1 MKRKEADLLL
11 KASFKTEKVE
21 RDRIAQDLHDCIG
34 TDLYSLK
41 NSIIY
46 FLQGEKEQK
55 YKVFFEEL
63 IKGLDV
69 TIENTRQIS
78 YKIMPPS
85 LEILGFVPTIIDF
98 FKDLSLKTGL
108 DFSVNIKDKHF
119 DLDSNNSYEMYRV
132 IQEFTTNMQKYG
144 SISKCSLVLYVEE
157 NNATIEI
164 IDDGIPYDFKQLL
177 KFSKGAGVKN
187 INGRLKAINAKMEQQ
202 KVTKGNHFLIQLE
215 LLNRKTNE

>member
-11 KASFKTEKVE
+11 KASFDTENKE
-21 RDRIAQDLHDCIG
+21 RKRIAQDLHDCIG
-34 TDLYSLK
+34 TDLFAIK

-46 FLQGEKEQK
+46 ILPGTKEQK
-55 YKVFFEEL
+55 YKVFFEDL

-108 DFSVNIKDKHF
+108 DFNVNIKDKHF
-119 DLDSNNSYEMYRV
+119 DLDANNSYEMYRI

-144 SISKCSLVLYVEE
+144 SVSKCSLVLYVEE
-157 NNATIEI
+157 DKAIIEI
-164 IDDGIPYDFKQLL
+164 IDDGIPYDFKQVL
-177 KFSKGAGVKN
+177 KISKGAGVKN

-202 KVTKGNHFLIQLE
+202 KVNNGNHFIIKL
-215 LLNRKTNE
+215 